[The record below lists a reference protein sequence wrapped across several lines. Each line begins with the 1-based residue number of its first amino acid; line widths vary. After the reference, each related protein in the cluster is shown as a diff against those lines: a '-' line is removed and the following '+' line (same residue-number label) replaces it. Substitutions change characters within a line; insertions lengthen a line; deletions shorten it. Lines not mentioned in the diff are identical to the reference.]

1 MELTAEGTGC
11 PARLALGWGTLPAGY
26 PGELAKDRFRWGER
40 EMTQSINQI
49 KTVTSPPK
57 NSISPIF

>member
-1 MELTAEGTGC
+1 MELTVEGTGC
-11 PARLALGWGTLPAGY
+11 LTWWAQGKGSPGWVPWGAGQGRVAR
-26 PGELAKDRFRWGER
+26 GER

>member
-1 MELTAEGTGC
+1 MELTVEGTGC
-11 PARLALGWGTLPAGY
+11 LTGWARGKGSPGWVPWGAGQ
-26 PGELAKDRFRWGER
+26 GRVARGER